1 MFFQGEWQ
9 RNTGR
14 LQDIVKE
21 KEKQEKLYQD
31 IVKEKEKQE
40 KLHQDIVKEKDGQL
54 QDIVKEKDGHL
65 QDIVKEKD
73 RRLQDIVKEKE
84 KEAKLY
90 QNLLQAKEDLIQSK
104 DVMYLQAKGLMTS
117 RGVFECYLQNCL
129 FELTTINQPRRKFN
143 ASWVCEQIDAGKF
156 PESAER
162 CTRLLQVKN
171 ECGASSLREVYETL
185 SNEIHGA
192 PWSGSSIN
200 VKYTKLSKEEF
211 CIIKAVAREVGLKVS
226 ADDETQEPDL

>member
-14 LQDIVKE
+14 VQDIVKEKEKQEKQEKLYQDIVKE

-31 IVKEKEKQE
+31 IVKEKEK
-40 KLHQDIVKEKDGQL
+40 LYQDIVKEKDG
-54 QDIVKEKDGHL
+54 
-65 QDIVKEKD
+65 
-73 RRLQDIVKEKE
+73 RLQDIVKEKE

-117 RGVFECYLQNCL
+117 RGVFECYLQYCF
-129 FELTTINQPRRKFN
+129 FELTINQPRRKFN

-162 CTRLLQVKN
+162 CPRLLQVKN